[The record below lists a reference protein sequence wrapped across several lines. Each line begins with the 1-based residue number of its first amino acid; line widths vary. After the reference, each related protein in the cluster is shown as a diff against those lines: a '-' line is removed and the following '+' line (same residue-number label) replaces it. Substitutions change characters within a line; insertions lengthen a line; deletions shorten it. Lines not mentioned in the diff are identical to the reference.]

1 MKNVGSEKRPRGR
14 PRAFDRDAA
23 LRKAMMLFWERG
35 YEGTSIADLTQALGI
50 APASLYG
57 TFGSKE
63 ALYQEALK
71 AYVSRPGISFAELVA
86 GAPSAFDA
94 TRRVLRARAMAFADR
109 STPLGC
115 MVSAAGIGGAP
126 ENRSVAELP
135 AERRRKGLESLCRLF
150 RDATRSGEL
159 ARETDTMALARFYLG
174 VIQGMAVQAHDG
186 ATEPELLAVVDTA
199 MAAWPGRNT
208 AASGD

>member
-1 MKNVGSEKRPRGR
+1 MKNIGGEKRPRGR

-23 LRKAMMLFWERG
+23 LWKAMMLFWERG
-35 YEGTSIADLTQALGI
+35 YEGTSVADLTETLGI

-71 AYVSRPGISFAELVA
+71 VYASRPGVSFAELVA
-86 GAPSAFDA
+86 NAANAFAA
-94 TRRVLRARAMAFADR
+94 TRRVLRARAIAFADR

-115 MVSAAGIGGAP
+115 MVSATGIGCAP
-126 ENRSVAELP
+126 ENRGVAALP
-135 AERRRKGLESLCRLF
+135 AERRRKGLDALIGLF
-150 RDATRSGEL
+150 QEAIQSGEL
-159 ARETDTMALARFYLG
+159 PPETDTTALARFYLG

-186 ATEPELLAVVDTA
+186 ATEPELLAVVETA
-199 MAAWPGRNT
+199 MTAWPGRST
-208 AASGD
+208 AANGG